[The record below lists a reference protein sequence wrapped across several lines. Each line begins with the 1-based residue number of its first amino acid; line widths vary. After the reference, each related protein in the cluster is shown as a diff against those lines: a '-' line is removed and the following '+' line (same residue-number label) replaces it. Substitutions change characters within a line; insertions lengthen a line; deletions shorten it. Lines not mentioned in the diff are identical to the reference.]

1 MRKYPRLYSIFG
13 IRIRAHYTCVVAFV
27 LITAIVSTQFPES
40 YPLWQTIILGIST
53 ALLFFISVSIN
64 ELILSL
70 TVIRRQ
76 NTVKN
81 ITIFAF
87 GGVFQTIQEATSPNH
102 ELLMAVARF
111 LSNLT
116 ITTIFYGIYAT
127 FINSGNFAIAGIAQW
142 LVFIWFM
149 VFLIHFVPGFPL
161 DGGMVLRALLWKSSG
176 DYFRA
181 TYIASLSGWCI
192 GLLLIFSGV
201 LVSIITHQWFLG
213 LAVTFIGW
221 SVQSAAEQ
229 IRCQAV
235 LLMALQLTN
244 VRDIMTREYTTVNR
258 DVTVGQLFRD
268 HILVSGWR
276 YFIVVDGVKLQGIL
290 TVRNIKSVPRKRWDG
305 TPIGKIMTPSN
316 EINSANPLQSGA
328 NVLQKMDQLRV
339 DDMPVL
345 EDGNVIGIIV
355 RETLVRLGKVRADFG
370 V

>member
-1 MRKYPRLYSIFG
+1 LRSIFD

-27 LITAIVSTQFPES
+27 LITAIVSAQFPES

-53 ALLFFISVSIN
+53 ALLFFISVSTN
-64 ELILSL
+64 ELIISL
-70 TVIRRQ
+70 TVISRQ
-76 NTVKN
+76 NPINN

-87 GGVFQTIQEATSPNH
+87 GGVFETIQEATSPNR
-102 ELLMAVARF
+102 ELLMALARF

-127 FINSGNFAIAGIAQW
+127 LINSGNFAIAGIAQW

-149 VFLIHFVPGFPL
+149 VFLINFVPGYPL
-161 DGGMVLRALLWKSSG
+161 DGGRVLRALLWKSSG

-181 TYIASLSGWCI
+181 THIATLIGWCI

-201 LVSIITHQWFLG
+201 LASIITHQWFLG

-221 SVQSAAEQ
+221 SIQSAAGQ
-229 IRCQAV
+229 IRRQTV

-244 VRDIMTREYTTVNR
+244 VRDIMTREYKIVNR
-258 DVTVGQLFRD
+258 GVTVGQLFRD
-268 HILVSGWR
+268 HILASGWC
-276 YFIVVDGVKLQGIL
+276 YFIVVDGAKLQGIL
-290 TVRNIKSVPRKRWDG
+290 TKRNIKSVPRRRWNS
-305 TPIGKIMTPSN
+305 TPIGEIMTPSN
-316 EINSANPLQSGA
+316 EINFANPLQSGA
-328 NVLQKMDQLRV
+328 SVLQKMEQMGI

-355 RETLVRLGKVRADFG
+355 RETLVRLGKVRAEFG